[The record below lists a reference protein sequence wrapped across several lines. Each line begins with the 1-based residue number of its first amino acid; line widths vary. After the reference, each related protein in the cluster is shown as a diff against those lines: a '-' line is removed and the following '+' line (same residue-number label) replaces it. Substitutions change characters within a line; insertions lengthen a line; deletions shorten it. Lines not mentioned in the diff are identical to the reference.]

1 MENKFCYDCGEP
13 LEGLS
18 KEEINKEHIPAKC
31 LFRGYED
38 QFTHDLITI
47 KAKKSCNS
55 SYSHIDDELRN
66 FVAILT
72 DGKDN
77 QKMLEKTFNSIA
89 RKEMSR
95 FKPDDKGLAVSFD
108 YNTILQL
115 NEKNFKGLYYYEYGI
130 PFPGDKFKIFNITE
144 TEDRDKLKEFSRFL
158 YARFIKPLDWKISG
172 HEDVFRYRI
181 IMLKQKDNDLAPTD
195 DSSEMKVCICAMH
208 YYKKVFA
215 LSMGIEIEWAEKLMG
230 ISS

>member
-1 MENKFCYDCGEP
+1 LK
-13 LEGLS
+13 GLS

-47 KAKKSCNS
+47 RAKKSCNS

-77 QKMLEKTFNSIA
+77 QKMLKKTFNSIA
-89 RKEMSR
+89 RKELTR
-95 FKPDDKGLAVSFD
+95 FKPDNKGLAVSFN
-108 YNTILQL
+108 YGTILDL
-115 NEKNFKGLYYYEYGI
+115 NEKNFKGLFYKEYET
-130 PFPGDKFKIFNITE
+130 PFPNATFKIFNITE

-181 IMLKQKDNDLAPTD
+181 IMLKEENNDLRPTD
-195 DSSEMKVCICAMH
+195 NYKEMKVCICAMH
-208 YYKKVFA
+208 YYKTVFA
-215 LSMGIEIEWAEKLMG
+215 LSMGIEIEWAERLMG
-230 ISS
+230 IKK